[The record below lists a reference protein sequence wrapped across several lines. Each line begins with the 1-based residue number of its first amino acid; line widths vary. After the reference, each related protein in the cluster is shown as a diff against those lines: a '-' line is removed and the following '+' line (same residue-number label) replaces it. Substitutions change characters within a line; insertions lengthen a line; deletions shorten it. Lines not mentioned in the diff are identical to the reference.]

1 MSVFIN
7 DKPTF
12 IKETRVFLGVSFRK
26 IPLFSKEL
34 ITFIISFISLFFS
47 IIPDPVS
54 YLWIVVSPAL
64 KALFLSIFTGL
75 AADSGVDLFS
85 TTLALLIF
93 RAVTNFTFL
102 KVPYAEFGIKYC
114 NNIAADSADDNMG
127 QNIGND
133 FRMVK
138 NPPDCIIL
146 HK

>member
-1 MSVFIN
+1 M
-7 DKPTF
+7 
-12 IKETRVFLGVSFRK
+12 
-26 IPLFSKEL
+26 
-34 ITFIISFISLFFS
+34 FFS

-64 KALFLSIFTGL
+64 KAVFLSIFTAL

-127 QNIGND
+127 PNIGND
-133 FRMVK
+133 FRMGK

-146 HK
+146 DK